1 MSTTMDKF
9 KQIMIPLVP
18 VGAVVKI
25 ECMGE
30 TETVGEH
37 GSGPTPAVDLR
48 AILSKLL
55 NEVPPGVMINLTLIE
70 PRPPIED
77 GFCTGCGQPAQ
88 RLPVCPRGDKC
99 GIVFCDCSP
108 CQRENDWDEG
118 LFEDEDGP

>member
-1 MSTTMDKF
+1 MSTIMDKI

-18 VGAVVKI
+18 AGAVIKI

-30 TETVGEH
+30 TKTVGEH